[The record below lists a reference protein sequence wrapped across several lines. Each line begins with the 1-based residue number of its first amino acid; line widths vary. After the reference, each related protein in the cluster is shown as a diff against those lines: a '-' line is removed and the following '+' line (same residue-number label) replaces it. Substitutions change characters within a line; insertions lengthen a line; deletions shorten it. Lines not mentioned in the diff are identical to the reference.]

1 MGCWSV
7 ASSRDTV
14 PCAELPFGEVLCER
28 LRWHQL
34 NCLRVVGTR
43 WILHGSPMYC
53 MCFGHDHG
61 LGKCEAGVCGRLHP
75 DHRDVWYLMCII
87 FRSYIKHLHEKFDRV
102 CLLLIYCIIAMQCA
116 QCNAHC
122 ACTRWHFTCS
132 QITHNGDRSDDGRH
146 LTTIRKRSEEWGCLM
161 GLLAFISNRV
171 MIYWLIDGRS
181 LWPTMAAIEEWKV
194 TEGIYAMQFRLQRVW
209 EMRLRCSSP
218 FLVTQF
224 IWRE

>member
-122 ACTRWHFTCS
+122 ACTRWHSTCS

-146 LTTIRKRSEEWGCLM
+146 LTTIRKRSEEWGCLISRHSIYLKGVTVLM
-161 GLLAFISNRV
+161 EIVDRHLSSQILIGIALLN
-171 MIYWLIDGRS
+171 
-181 LWPTMAAIEEWKV
+181 AAKILAE
-194 TEGIYAMQFRLQRVW
+194 IN
-209 EMRLRCSSP
+209 
-218 FLVTQF
+218 
-224 IWRE
+224 